1 MGGKNSSNIFDDLR
15 PTKVFTITERDEKA
29 HKDIHALRYQRE
41 WLMKIKAIPSW
52 SQNVKKWEAL
62 LLKCGTP
69 TTLHVDM
76 GDMDKCRHWKIA
88 LDALLRAIP
97 KRHGET
103 PILFVYVPL
112 SREKVQICLQ
122 VLVLV
127 VLETGYILDQ
137 LK

>member
-1 MGGKNSSNIFDDLR
+1 MVDEVQSYTQLVTECQEMGSVVAQMR
-15 PTKVFTITERDEKA
+15 
-29 HKDIHALRYQRE
+29 
-41 WLMKIKAIPSW
+41 
-52 SQNVKKWEAL
+52 
-62 LLKCGTP
+62 TP

-76 GDMDKCRHWKIA
+76 RDMDNCWHWKIA

-103 PILFVYVPL
+103 PILFVYVQL